1 MMFSYQCYAV
11 VSAIEKYLEE
21 YKNNVDVVGYKD
33 YDHFFGIYETLTRMK
48 SGVRPTTVY
57 LDVSEL
63 NALEEYL

>member
-1 MMFSYQCYAV
+1 MLFSYQYYAV
-11 VSAIEKYLEE
+11 VSALEKYLEE

-33 YDHFFGIYETLTRMK
+33 YDYFFGTYETLTRMK

-63 NALEEYL
+63 NALEEFL